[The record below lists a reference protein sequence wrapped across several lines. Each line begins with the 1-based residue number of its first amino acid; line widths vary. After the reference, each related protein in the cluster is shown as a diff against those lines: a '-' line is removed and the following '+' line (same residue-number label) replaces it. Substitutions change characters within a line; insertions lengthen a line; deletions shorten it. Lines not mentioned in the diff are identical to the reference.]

1 MPEMSQPKG
10 TFKTPAPLPKGTIK
24 PLTPK
29 QLRAIQLRVDGNS
42 WEQISQQL
50 EVTIRTIFN
59 WRQHPDWD
67 RELKEKKESWI
78 EEYEMKFTRM
88 MPRVAHTHIKLL
100 HSPSEAIQMRAV
112 DSAHANH
119 GRLIREQDT
128 KSEVEELKE
137 MVRMLMDQLKTQG
150 QGG

>member
-1 MPEMSQPKG
+1 MSQPKG
-10 TFKTPAPLPKGTIK
+10 TVK

-50 EVTIRTIFN
+50 EVTQRTIYN
-59 WRQHPDWD
+59 WRQHPDWE
-67 RELKEKKESWI
+67 REIKERKESWI

-100 HSPSEAIQMRAV
+100 HSQSEAIQMRAV

-128 KSEVEELKE
+128 KTEVEELKE
-137 MVRMLMDQLKTQG
+137 MVRLLMDQLKTQG
-150 QGG
+150 QDS